1 MINSQQRNCFVGLL
15 LSKKTMEP
23 KRLSIFDLATMFEG
37 DSVAK
42 YPKSRVLVSTNRICY
57 GNKST
62 LSKFVATA
70 YDSYGRAVDS
80 MNGYFLEPHTDCDSA
95 MIENSKKAILGG
107 NYQITPKQNNKQRYL
122 WYLNGVKGRKGIAI
136 HKGNHGTD
144 SKGCLLPGV
153 SYSYDKTN
161 NEYHVWKSKEKLT
174 ELSNFFE
181 KYGEGGIEINITP
194 L

>member
-1 MINSQQRNCFVGLL
+1 
-15 LSKKTMEP
+15 
-23 KRLSIFDLATMFEG
+23 
-37 DSVAK
+37 
-42 YPKSRVLVSTNRICY
+42 
-57 GNKST
+57 
-62 LSKFVATA
+62 
-70 YDSYGRAVDS
+70 

-153 SYSYDKTN
+153 YYLYDKTN

-174 ELSNFFE
+174 ELSIFFE